1 VEEAYCAERSSSVRK
16 EAKKEGVLSVIDEP
30 TGRHEVLD
38 ARVRLPQG
46 VVYRSFVK
54 ETVIL
59 NLDTG
64 LYHGLNTTAG
74 RMLAVLEEV
83 GSVRQAAA
91 QLAKEY
97 GRPKGEIEAD
107 ITEFCDA
114 LIERSLLEIVPAR

>member
-1 VEEAYCAERSSSVRK
+1 
-16 EAKKEGVLSVIDEP
+16 VLSVIDNP
-30 TGRHEVLD
+30 TSRDEVLD
-38 ARVRLPQG
+38 ARVRLPQS

-59 NLDTG
+59 NLETG

-97 GRPKGEIEAD
+97 GQPTPEIEAD
-107 ITEFCDA
+107 LAEFCDA